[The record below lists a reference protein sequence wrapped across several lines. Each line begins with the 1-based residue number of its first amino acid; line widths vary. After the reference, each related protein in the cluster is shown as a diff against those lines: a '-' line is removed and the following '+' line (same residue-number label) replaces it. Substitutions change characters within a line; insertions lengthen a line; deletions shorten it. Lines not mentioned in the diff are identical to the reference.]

1 MATSPIK
8 FGTSGWRG
16 LIADDFT
23 FANVRLAV
31 TAIAEH
37 AKAKAKDPAILVG
50 YDTRFYSEEFS
61 QLAVDILQHHGIRT
75 LLCETFAPTPAV
87 AFEIMRCKLDGA
99 INFTASHNPAQYH
112 GLKFSS
118 ADAGPALPE
127 VTKDIEARA
136 AKLAANGGVPPLP
149 HGAENSAHGEKVN
162 LRENYLKRLEEL
174 VQFDTLRKAKPSLVV
189 DALHGCGAG
198 YLDCILTDHGVAVQ
212 AMRTERDCLFDGT
225 GPDVSEENLAPLRK
239 VVVDSKA
246 TAGLATDGDADRFGI
261 VDRDGTW
268 IQPNLILALVYDY
281 LVETR
286 KWKMPAARSVATTQ
300 MIDAVAKSRGQTIY
314 QTPVG
319 FKYIGQLIRE
329 DKIAL
334 GGEESAGLTIRG
346 HIPEKDGILA
356 CLLVAYGQ
364 PRAFFAAQR
373 NLIFADELADVLEA
387 DRRLMDALA
396 VRFCDGINHLRCRH
410 AARRRHLPL
419 ARFRQ
424 VVIDKREDQVRLH
437 PRAVAVTDSKA
448 VRVSIGCQPRRG
460 LRIDHDLFER
470 SKIFFG
476 HVGPGAV
483 EQTVATRSDCRHGHA
498 VITEGAVQVAR
509 AASVKR
515 VYRKFQVRLF
525 QRFEAHEFLEPRQI
539 VLP

>member
-37 AKAKAKDPAILVG
+37 VKTKAKQPTILVG

-61 QLAVDILQHHGIRT
+61 QLAVDILRHHGIRT
-75 LLCETFAPTPAV
+75 LLCETFTPTPAV
-87 AFEIMRCKLDGA
+87 AYEIMRRKLDGA

-127 VTKDIEARA
+127 VTKDIEARV
-136 AKLAANGGVPPLP
+136 AKMIAKDGPFPMTPATGSDGKD
-149 HGAENSAHGEKVN
+149 SSGEKVN
-162 LRENYLKRLEEL
+162 LRENYLRRLEEL
-174 VQFDTLRKAKPSLVV
+174 VHFDTLRKTKSKFVA

-198 YLDCILTDHGVAVQ
+198 YLDRALADHGVTVQ

-225 GPDVSEENLAPLRK
+225 GPDVSVENLAPLRK
-239 VVVDSKA
+239 AVIDSKA

-300 MIDAVAKSRGQTIY
+300 MIDAVAKSHGQTTY

-334 GGEESAGLTIRG
+334 GGEESAGITIRG
-346 HIPEKDGILA
+346 HVPEKDGILA
-356 CLLVAYGQ
+356 CLLVAEM
-364 PRAFFAAQR
+364 
-373 NLIFADELADVLEA
+373 I
-387 DRRLMDALA
+387 
-396 VRFCDGINHLRCRH
+396 
-410 AARRRHLPL
+410 AARGASIAEQIRAMFKKLGREFWPVRENLHLSDE
-419 ARFRQ
+419 Q
-424 VVIDKREDQVRLH
+424 
-437 PRAVAVTDSKA
+437 KA
-448 VRVSIGCQPRRG
+448 N
-460 LRIDHDLFER
+460 
-470 SKIFFG
+470 
-476 HVGPGAV
+476 A
-483 EQTVATRSDCRHGHA
+483 
-498 VITEGAVQVAR
+498 
-509 AASVKR
+509 VKR
-515 VYRKFQVRLF
+515 VAVDASTLLGRKVVSIDRTDGAKFVFDDGSWMLLRLSGTEPLL
-525 QRFEAHEFLEPRQI
+525 RLYVEAESAAASTKLTGEATKW
-539 VLP
+539 VLQG

>member
-1 MATSPIK
+1 MTTSPIK

-37 AKAKAKDPAILVG
+37 AKAKTKAPTILVG

-75 LLCETFAPTPAV
+75 LLCDTFTPTPAI
-87 AFEIMRCKLDGA
+87 AFEIIRRKLDGA
-99 INFTASHNPAQYH
+99 VNFTASHNPAQYH

-118 ADAGPALPE
+118 SDAGPALPE
-127 VTKDIEARA
+127 VTKDIETRA
-136 AKLAANGGVPPLP
+136 AQLAAKGGVPALS
-149 HGAENSAHGEKVN
+149 HDASKSARGEKVN
-162 LRENYLKRLEEL
+162 LRENYLKRIEGL
-174 VQFDTLRKAKPSLVV
+174 VDFEILRKAKPSLVV

-198 YLDCILTDHGVAVQ
+198 YLDRTLTDHGVTVQ
-212 AMRTERDCLFDGT
+212 SMRAERDCLFDGT

-239 VVVDSKA
+239 AVVDSKA

-300 MIDAVAKSRGQTIY
+300 MIDAVAKLHGQTVH

-356 CLLVAYGQ
+356 CLLVAEM
-364 PRAFFAAQR
+364 
-373 NLIFADELADVLEA
+373 I
-387 DRRLMDALA
+387 
-396 VRFCDGINHLRCRH
+396 
-410 AARRRHLPL
+410 AARG
-419 ARFRQ
+419 A
-424 VVIDKREDQVRLH
+424 
-437 PRAVAVTDSKA
+437 
-448 VRVSIGCQPRRG
+448 SIG
-460 LRIDHDLFER
+460 
-470 SKIFFG
+470 
-476 HVGPGAV
+476 
-483 EQTVATRSDCRHGHA
+483 EQIRTMYKKLGREFWPVRENLHLSDEQKA
-498 VITEGAVQVAR
+498 NA
-509 AASVKR
+509 VKR
-515 VYRKFQVRLF
+515 VAVDASTLVGRKVISIDRTDGAKFVLDDGSWMLLRLSGTEPLL
-525 QRFEAHEFLEPRQI
+525 RLYVEAESAAASAKLTREASQW
-539 VLP
+539 VLQN